1 MYKSFADIRT
11 ADMLKL
17 PVPEIEGGKPQ
28 IIAAKP
34 DEFQKAYMTVLAER
48 SELIHNQLVDPKDD
62 NMLKV
67 TNEAR
72 LLGLDSRCLNINA
85 ENSPNSKVNLLI
97 NKVMEI
103 YEDTTDTKGV
113 QAIFCDIAVHGETKE
128 ALDEKQIEAEGS
140 EVKSDDPEAEE
151 TADETEELD
160 EERELEAD
168 EQSEMLYDVKFSVY
182 KFIKEELVRRGVP
195 ENEICFAGDAKNQ
208 SARLEMYAQLRS
220 GNKRIVLA
228 STTKMGTG
236 ANIQTKLCALHNL
249 DICWKPSDFEQRIG
263 RIVRQGNDN
272 PSVKI
277 FNYVTEGTFDAYMLN
292 LIVTKQKFI
301 SQLMSGKS
309 PARTCEDV
317 DNAVLNYS
325 EMQAIASGNPLIKE
339 KIELDMEVSRLRLLE
354 SEHQNQK
361 YRLEDLLVTSNAK
374 LSTEKKALEL
384 GKDDKAYADAHT
396 IPEALL

>member
-1 MYKSFADIRT
+1 MKKRFSKFVNLPELMQMYKSFADIRT

-48 SELIHNQLVDPKDD
+48 SKLIHNQLVDPKDD

-236 ANIQTKLCALHNL
+236 ANIQTKLCALH
-249 DICWKPSDFEQRIG
+249 KAFSAG
-263 RIVRQGNDN
+263 
-272 PSVKI
+272 I
-277 FNYVTEGTFDAYMLN
+277 FL
-292 LIVTKQKFI
+292 
-301 SQLMSGKS
+301 
-309 PARTCEDV
+309 
-317 DNAVLNYS
+317 
-325 EMQAIASGNPLIKE
+325 
-339 KIELDMEVSRLRLLE
+339 
-354 SEHQNQK
+354 
-361 YRLEDLLVTSNAK
+361 
-374 LSTEKKALEL
+374 
-384 GKDDKAYADAHT
+384 
-396 IPEALL
+396 